1 MKLLKYN
8 KSKGEWVNTYS
19 AILDK
24 IPEIVFY
31 LYPWGFKGSSLFLPN
46 GVEIDSCYSST
57 PNHENEF
64 CVDRWGDGFCFKKS
78 DLIYKMAKGEQMLS
92 NWPTREEFELFCLE
106 NGIDSFSVP
115 FLTQEEICE
124 QMLSVIETM
133 DIKDIVDSLR
143 I

>member
-31 LYPWGFKGSSLFLPN
+31 LYPWGVKGSSLFLPN

-78 DLIYKMAKGEQMLS
+78 DLIYKMAKGEQMLG
-92 NWPTREEFELFCLE
+92 NWPTQNEFELFCIE

-124 QMLSVIETM
+124 QMLSIIETM
-133 DIKDIVDSLR
+133 NITDVVDSLR

>member
-46 GVEIDSCYSST
+46 GVEIESCYSST

-78 DLIYKMAKGEQMLS
+78 DLIYKMAKGEQMLG
-92 NWPTREEFELFCLE
+92 NWPTQNEFELFCIE
-106 NGIDSFSVP
+106 KGIDSFSVP

-124 QMLSVIETM
+124 QMLSIIETM

>member
-31 LYPWGFKGSSLFLPN
+31 LYPWGVKGSSLFLPN

-78 DLIYKMAKGEQMLS
+78 DLIYKMAKGEQMLG
-92 NWPTREEFELFCLE
+92 NWPTQNEFELFCIE

-124 QMLSVIETM
+124 QMLSIIETM
-133 DIKDIVDSLR
+133 NIADIVDSLR

>member
-31 LYPWGFKGSSLFLPN
+31 LYPWGAKGSSLFLPN

-78 DLIYKMAKGEQMLS
+78 DLIYKMAKGEQMLG
-92 NWPTREEFELFCLE
+92 NWPTQNEFELFCIE
-106 NGIDSFSVP
+106 NGVDSFSVP

-133 DIKDIVDSLR
+133 DIKDIVESLR

>member
-1 MKLLKYN
+1 MKLLKYS

-78 DLIYKMAKGEQMLS
+78 DLIYKMAKGEQMLG
-92 NWPTREEFELFCLE
+92 NWPTQNEFELFCIE

-124 QMLSVIETM
+124 QMLSIIETM
-133 DIKDIVDSLR
+133 NITDIVESLR